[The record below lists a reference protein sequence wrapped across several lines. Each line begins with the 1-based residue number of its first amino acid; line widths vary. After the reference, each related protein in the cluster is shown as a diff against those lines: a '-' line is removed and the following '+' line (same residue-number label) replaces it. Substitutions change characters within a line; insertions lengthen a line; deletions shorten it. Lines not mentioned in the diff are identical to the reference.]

1 MTAGDRIGFFLRA
14 ADRWGRRALAGQGT
28 LLPANGFITSFFG
41 CKRREAAHS
50 WRFPQHAQRGRHA
63 CKVQADGMQATTQAG
78 GRSTEPCNASGRA
91 SASRRCG
98 PPRRAPSAQRGDCD
112 RSRPAREA
120 RRFGVPTRHRAA
132 KVNPAGTPH
141 HRPVTRP
148 RFDDI
153 DVPEPDPAARCPDL
167 DAVVR
172 DPRKGPRRHFVGL
185 DRRRAPVPGAAGDRG
200 NLYVVTHIM
209 IPKKLTDAERAIW
222 QQLAAQR
229 SS

>member
-132 KVNPAGTPH
+132 KMNPAGTPH

-148 RFDDI
+148 RI
-153 DVPEPDPAARCPDL
+153 GGCASHAGE
-167 DAVVR
+167 
-172 DPRKGPRRHFVGL
+172 GRHLEGS
-185 DRRRAPVPGAAGDRG
+185 AGR
-200 NLYVVTHIM
+200 I
-209 IPKKLTDAERAIW
+209 
-222 QQLAAQR
+222 AAQNR
-229 SS
+229 IAIEDARPTGRRKCASPAPRFGPLPRQQTRVLQCSIE